1 MKCVLG
7 GSLSGRIT
15 AGALGSSLATWR
27 YSVKIGDLVKWGGLH
42 SRNEGWSGERSDTGI
57 IVDGPR
63 DEEAREGSDDEDSPA
78 TSYAVAWFDAK
89 TTFWHL
95 DFNLEL
101 LSENR

>member
-1 MKCVLG
+1 M
-7 GSLSGRIT
+7 
-15 AGALGSSLATWR
+15 
-27 YSVKIGDLVKWGGLH
+27 KIGDLVKWND
-42 SRNEGWSGERSDTGI
+42 STVARPDTGI
-57 IVDGPR
+57 VVDGPR